1 MNWSTFAYRTRRKQR
16 LSGFTLVELMVVIA
30 IVAILAAIALPNFQ
44 SLIQSN
50 RIQAASSEFQA
61 GLAIARAEAIKRG
74 GDARVTIVANALAS
88 GKADWNSGFKVF
100 YDTTGNASSLGADAI
115 AANNI
120 LMQTSA
126 VNASVEI
133 IESNSSPVHYVT
145 YNGLGRS
152 ILSSG
157 AFGASSFAFK
167 SATGTAD
174 STVRCIVMSATGRT
188 RSDKMTPAAFTA
200 NSDKCVSD

>member
-1 MNWSTFAYRTRRKQR
+1 MNMLYIHQR
-16 LSGFTLVELMVVIA
+16 SRYLQARGFTLVELMVTIA
-30 IVAILAAIALPNFQ
+30 IIGILAAIAMPNFQ

-61 GLAIARAEAIKRG
+61 GLAVARSEAIKRG
-74 GDARVTIVANALAS
+74 GDARVTMVANALIS
-88 GKADWNSGFKVF
+88 GQADWNSGFKVF
-100 YDTTGNASSLGADAI
+100 YDTTGNASALGATAI

-120 LMQTSA
+120 LMQTST
-126 VNASVEI
+126 VNASVAI
-133 IESNSSPVHYVT
+133 IESNPSPVHYVT
-145 YNGLGRS
+145 YNGLGRT
-152 ILSSG
+152 ILSNG

-188 RSDKMTPAAFTA
+188 RSAKMTPAAFTA